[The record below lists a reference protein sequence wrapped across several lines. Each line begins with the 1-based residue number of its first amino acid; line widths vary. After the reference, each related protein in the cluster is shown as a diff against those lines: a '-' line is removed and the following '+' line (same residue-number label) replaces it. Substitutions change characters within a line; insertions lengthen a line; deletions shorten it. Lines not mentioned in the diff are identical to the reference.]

1 MMLPEK
7 AGASPSMAIR
17 SLVKHRSL
25 IWQLTKREVL
35 GRYRNSILGVVWSL
49 AHPLMMLTVYTLVFR
64 FVFKVRWGA
73 EENQN
78 SVDFALVLFTGLIA
92 HSLLSE
98 CISRAPN
105 LIVNNVNYVKKIV
118 FPLEVLP
125 LVSLATSLF
134 HMGVNLIVLLLFYA
148 VSHLSLNWTAT
159 MFPLLVIPLALV
171 VLGASWFLAS
181 VGVFVRDVGHATG
194 VASSLMLFLAPVFY
208 PASALPEAYRPL
220 LYLNP
225 LTFII
230 EQARDVLIAGKLP
243 SWYGLG
249 IYFLCS
255 VVVAW
260 LGLVWF
266 ERTRKGFAD
275 VL

>member
-49 AHPLMMLTVYTLVFR
+49 AHPLVMLTVYTLVFR

-92 HSLLSE
+92 HSFFSE
-98 CISRAPN
+98 CLSRAPN
-105 LIVNNVNYVKKIV
+105 LIINNVNYVKKVV

-134 HMGVNLIVLLLFYA
+134 HMGVNLIVLLVFYA

-243 SWYGLG
+243 SWYGIG

>member
-1 MMLPEK
+1 MLSQK
-7 AGASPSMAIR
+7 TGSSLSTAIR

-25 IWQLTKREVL
+25 VWQLTKREML
-35 GRYRNSILGVVWSL
+35 GRYRNSILGVAWSL
-49 AHPLMMLTVYTLVFR
+49 AYPLMMLTVYTLVFR

-78 SVDFALVLFTGLIA
+78 SVDFALALFTGLIA

-98 CISRAPN
+98 CLSRAPN
-105 LIVNNVNYVKKIV
+105 LIVNNVNYVKKVV

-134 HMGVNLIVLLLFYA
+134 QVGVNLIVLLLFYA
-148 VSHLSLNWTAT
+148 VSHLSLNWTAI

-171 VLGASWFLAS
+171 VLGVSWFLAS

-194 VASSLMLFLAPVFY
+194 VVTSLLLFLAPVFY
-208 PASALPEAYRPL
+208 PAVALPEAYRPF

-255 VVVAW
+255 LAVAW
-260 LGLVWF
+260 LGLAWF